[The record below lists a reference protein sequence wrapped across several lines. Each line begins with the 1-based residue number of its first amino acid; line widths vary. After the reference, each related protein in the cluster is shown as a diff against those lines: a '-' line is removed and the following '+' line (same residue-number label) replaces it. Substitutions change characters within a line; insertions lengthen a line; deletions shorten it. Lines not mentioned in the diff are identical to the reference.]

1 MQTSLRGIANKAR
14 RLKDYRFLNLYT
26 MLNEGHLL
34 DSWHYIKKNAAY
46 GVDRVSAKEYERDLQ
61 NNVDSLVERL
71 KRKSYRAKLVRRRYI
86 PKGKDKRRPLGI
98 PATEDKLLQQ
108 CSSRILNAIYEE
120 DFLPYS
126 FGYRSGLGVKDAL
139 KELHYELQYGWFSYV
154 VEAAIKGFFD
164 NIDHD
169 WLQRMLS
176 QRINDTSF
184 LRLIRKW
191 LKAGILETDNHV
203 INPSSG
209 TPQGG
214 IISPV
219 LANIYLHYVLDLWFE
234 KHIKSHCKGSVY
246 LCRYADDFVVLF
258 QYKRETEWFYREL
271 PKRLGKFDLELA
283 LDKSQIISFSKY
295 RMHENSRFDF
305 LGFEFRWGYN
315 RQRKPQIHR
324 RTSRKKLQKSIV
336 ELKNWCR
343 EHRNYPKRIIFRKLN
358 AKLRGYYNYYGI
370 IGNFDSLKEF
380 FYQITRILFKWLN
393 RRSERKSYN
402 WAGFKALVKHYGLLY
417 PRITQQRNYQLSTPH
432 AAC

>member
-1 MQTSLRGIANKAR
+1 MQTSLRGIANKAK

-26 MLNEGHLL
+26 MLNEKHLL
-34 DSWHYIKKNAAY
+34 DSWSFIKKNAAC
-46 GVDRVSAKEYERDLQ
+46 GVDRVSAKEYEVDLQ
-61 NNVDSLVERL
+61 NNVNSLVTRL
-71 KRKSYRAKLVRRRYI
+71 KRKSYRAKLVRRQYI
-86 PKGKDKRRPLGI
+86 PKGKDKQRPLGI
-98 PATEDKLLQQ
+98 PAIEDKLVQQ

-126 FGYRSGLGVKDAL
+126 FGYRPGLGAKDAV

-154 VEAAIKGFFD
+154 VEADIKGFFD

-169 WLQRMLS
+169 WLEQMLS
-176 QRINDTSF
+176 QRTNDRSF
-184 LRLIRKW
+184 LRLFRKW
-191 LKAGILETDNHV
+191 LKAGILDTDNH
-203 INPSSG
+203 IIHPSSG

-234 KHIKSHCKGSVY
+234 KYIKSQCKGSVY

-258 QYKRETEWFYREL
+258 QYKREAEWFYREL

-324 RTSRKKLQKSIV
+324 RTSRKKFQKSIV
-336 ELKNWCR
+336 DFKNWCR
-343 EHRNYPKRIIFRKLN
+343 EHRNYPKRILFRKLN

-380 FYQITRILFKWLN
+380 FYQMTRILFKWLN

-402 WAGFKALVKHYGLLY
+402 WPGFKALVKHYGLLF
-417 PRITQQRNYQLSTPH
+417 PRITQQRNYQPSTLRL
-432 AAC
+432 AC

>member
-1 MQTSLRGIANKAR
+1 MQTSLRGIANKAK

-26 MLNEGHLL
+26 MLNEKHLL
-34 DSWHYIKKNAAY
+34 DSWSFIKKNAAC
-46 GVDRVSAKEYERDLQ
+46 GVDRVSAKEYEVDLQ
-61 NNVDSLVERL
+61 NNVNSLVTRL
-71 KRKSYRAKLVRRRYI
+71 KRKSYRAKLVRRQYI
-86 PKGKDKRRPLGI
+86 PKGKDKQRPLGI
-98 PATEDKLLQQ
+98 PAIEDKLVQQ
-108 CSSRILNAIYEE
+108 CSSRIL

-126 FGYRSGLGVKDAL
+126 FGYRPGLGAKDAV

-154 VEAAIKGFFD
+154 VEADIKGFFD

-169 WLQRMLS
+169 WLEQMLS
-176 QRINDTSF
+176 QRTNDRSF
-184 LRLIRKW
+184 LRLFRKW
-191 LKAGILETDNHV
+191 LKAGILDTDNH
-203 INPSSG
+203 IIHPSSG

-234 KHIKSHCKGSVY
+234 KYIKSQCKGSVY

-258 QYKRETEWFYREL
+258 QYKREAEWFYREL
-271 PKRLGKFDLELA
+271 PKRLGKFDLELS

-324 RTSRKKLQKSIV
+324 RTSRKKFQKSIV
-336 ELKNWCR
+336 DFKNWCR
-343 EHRNYPKRIIFRKLN
+343 EHRNYPKRILFRKLN

-380 FYQITRILFKWLN
+380 FYQMTRILFKWLN

-402 WAGFKALVKHYGLLY
+402 WPGFKALVKHYGLLF
-417 PRITQQRNYQLSTPH
+417 PRITQQRNYQPSTLRL
-432 AAC
+432 AC